1 MTEFVDNLKR
11 ELEATFKEE
20 VSVYFDINPHDGLLE
35 THNVDASLKEKL
47 KCLVFIPIISQTYC
61 DTNSFAWKNEFC
73 VFNRLAREDQ
83 YGRDIKLRNG
93 NVASRI
99 LPVRTHDLD
108 IEDVNILENELGGVL
123 RSVDFIFK
131 SSGINR
137 PLKPDDERTENIN
150 RLYYRDQINK
160 VANAVKEI
168 IRGLT
173 QQTETQTEYRSQR
186 PGDIS
191 NEIQKNGLEKSIAV
205 LPFTDMSPSHDQEY
219 LGDGLAEEL
228 INILS
233 QVKELKVSG
242 RSSSFSFKNK
252 NIDLTTI
259 GKALNV
265 ENILEGSIQKSKNKV
280 RITAQ
285 LIGAADGFHIWS
297 QRYDREMDDIFAL
310 QDDICS
316 NISEHL
322 KVKLLENQETST
334 SKRPTKNSEAYE
346 MFLKGDFYC
355 KKYSEEGFER
365 SIEYFKKAVELDP
378 EYADAWWYLGF
389 VNYEMHGWL
398 NIQKDR
404 LETAIYCA
412 NKAIEIDETNAYGHF
427 LLALIH
433 FTYDYD
439 WKKVESEIALGNKYT
454 HTPFPTFS
462 FSLEPWYRAML
473 YGDFD
478 FAVHRLQKGVEH
490 DPLNFYYQFHLAQ
503 IYLYG
508 VRDYRNTISVIESI
522 LELGFPPKKAWRPL
536 CLAYLFEEQYE
547 LAEEYAR
554 KDYDASEGKG
564 HGAALLIMC
573 LAASEKTGAAEQLYQ
588 LAKETLSLSE
598 FPYFLHAKANIYLG
612 NMEDAF
618 SYLDK
623 AVIEKNYWLF
633 ALKYSPEWD
642 MLRSDPRFDKVLE
655 RMNFPL

>member
-1 MTEFVDNLKR
+1 
-11 ELEATFKEE
+11 
-20 VSVYFDINPHDGLLE
+20 
-35 THNVDASLKEKL
+35 
-47 KCLVFIPIISQTYC
+47 
-61 DTNSFAWKNEFC
+61 
-73 VFNRLAREDQ
+73 
-83 YGRDIKLRNG
+83 
-93 NVASRI
+93 
-99 LPVRTHDLD
+99 
-108 IEDVNILENELGGVL
+108 
-123 RSVDFIFK
+123 
-131 SSGINR
+131 
-137 PLKPDDERTENIN
+137 
-150 RLYYRDQINK
+150 
-160 VANAVKEI
+160 
-168 IRGLT
+168 
-173 QQTETQTEYRSQR
+173 
-186 PGDIS
+186 
-191 NEIQKNGLEKSIAV
+191 
-205 LPFTDMSPSHDQEY
+205 
-219 LGDGLAEEL
+219 
-228 INILS
+228 
-233 QVKELKVSG
+233 
-242 RSSSFSFKNK
+242 
-252 NIDLTTI
+252 
-259 GKALNV
+259 
-265 ENILEGSIQKSKNKV
+265 
-280 RITAQ
+280 
-285 LIGAADGFHIWS
+285 
-297 QRYDREMDDIFAL
+297 MDDIFAL

-322 KVKLLENQETST
+322 KIKLLENQETAK
-334 SKRPTKNSEAYE
+334 SKRPTRNSEAYE

-398 NIQKDR
+398 NIQKER

-439 WKKVESEIALGNKYT
+439 WPKVESEIALGNKYA
-454 HTPFPTFS
+454 HSQFPAFS

-473 YGDFD
+473 YGDFN

-508 VRDYRNTISVIESI
+508 VRNYKKTLSVLEGI

-536 CLAYLFEEQYE
+536 CLTYLFEEEFE

-554 KDYDASEGKG
+554 KDYDASGGKG
-564 HGAALLIMC
+564 HGAAHLIMC
-573 LAASEKTGAAEQLYQ
+573 LAASGKTGAADQLYQ
-588 LAKETLSLSE
+588 LVKEKLSVSE
-598 FPYFLHAKANIYLG
+598 FPYFLHAKANIYLD

-623 AVIEKNYWLF
+623 AVTEKNYWLF

-655 RMNFPL
+655 RMNFPK